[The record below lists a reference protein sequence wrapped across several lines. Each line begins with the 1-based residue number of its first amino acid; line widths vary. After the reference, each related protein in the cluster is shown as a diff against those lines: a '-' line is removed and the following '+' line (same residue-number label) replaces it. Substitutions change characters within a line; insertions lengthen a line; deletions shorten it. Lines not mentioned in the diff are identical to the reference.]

1 VAIKISQFT
10 QISAVASGT
19 ILPVVDPTGPTSF
32 NATAGQL
39 QTFVLGGNAATAT
52 NLAPSTTTLAA
63 TVLNSSLTSVG
74 TLTNL
79 TVTNTISG
87 SINGNAGTVS
97 NGVYTTDTGTVTNTM
112 LAGSIAN
119 NKLSNNSVTFNGV
132 TVALGASGTITA
144 DVPIATTSVL
154 GAVIVGS
161 GISVAVDGTISVET
175 IDVATTSTAGTVI
188 IGDGINVE
196 VDGTISV
203 ATIDV
208 ATTAVAGTV
217 IIGNGLQ
224 VEVDGT
230 VSTTTTPAF
239 HGFVVNANGD
249 LEYTRMTSGDLEV
262 ANGDAAEQYVMWEIG
277 TSDYSWQIA
286 DDGNLQIE
294 YTDSDL

>member
-1 VAIKISQFT
+1 
-10 QISAVASGT
+10 
-19 ILPVVDPTGPTSF
+19 
-32 NATAGQL
+32 
-39 QTFVLGGNAATAT
+39 
-52 NLAPSTTTLAA
+52 
-63 TVLNSSLTSVG
+63 
-74 TLTNL
+74 
-79 TVTNTISG
+79 
-87 SINGNAGTVS
+87 
-97 NGVYTTDTGTVTNTM
+97 
-112 LAGSIAN
+112 
-119 NKLSNNSVTFNGV
+119 
-132 TVALGASGTITA
+132 
-144 DVPIATTSVL
+144 VPIATTSVL

-208 ATTAVAGTV
+208 ATTTVAGTV

-277 TSDYSWQIA
+277 TSDYSWQIT